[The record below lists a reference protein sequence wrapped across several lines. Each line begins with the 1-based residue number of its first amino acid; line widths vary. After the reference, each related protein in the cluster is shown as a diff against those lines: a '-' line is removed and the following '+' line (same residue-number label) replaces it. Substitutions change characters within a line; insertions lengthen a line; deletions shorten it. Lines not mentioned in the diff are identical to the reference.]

1 MSDSLYYRKMHIKIS
16 HHIILMP
23 RVKLADKYQT
33 EREEICKKLIDIVG
47 TEFYLCDLDADTEK
61 QQAIL
66 ALKDEIP
73 KYFAVSA
80 LAPYKKTIDVK
91 RDYLIMVRGV
101 LRLQGYNVTSSSA
114 GKLVDDK
121 IIGTTK
127 YFIFRNNS

>member
-1 MSDSLYYRKMHIKIS
+1 
-16 HHIILMP
+16 MP

-73 KYFAVSA
+73 KYFAVGT
-80 LAPYKKTIDVK
+80 LACYKKTIDVK
-91 RDYLIMVRGV
+91 RDYLNMVRGV
-101 LRLQGYNVTSSSA
+101 LRLHGYNFE
-114 GKLVDDK
+114 GKSTYKKESDNILVK
-121 IIGTTK
+121 TTK
-127 YFIFRNNS
+127 YFIFKHLE